1 MAFFKFRKR
10 GEDKAASAAPAQ
22 QAESVEALRRRAK
35 HRLIG
40 SAVLVLIGVI
50 VFPVLVDKQP
60 RPIPVDIPIEI
71 PDRNK
76 VKPLGSAQ
84 LPSSELT
91 RAAAMPS
98 DDKAEVA
105 DPVRSPAAAP
115 APAPT
120 AGTPSAPATAAP
132 SPAEAKPAAAPPVSV
147 AKTEA
152 RTDSADKPTAR
163 PAGEGVRAQALLDGK
178 EGADRAQA
186 AGEGRFIVQ
195 VGAYADA
202 AKAREVRF
210 KMERAGIKTYTHVA
224 NTKDGP
230 LTRVRVG
237 PFASRS
243 EAEQAATKVK
253 KLDLPANIL
262 TL

>member
-10 GEDKAASAAPAQ
+10 GEDNTAAAPAQ
-22 QAESVEALRRRAK
+22 QTESIEVLRRRAK

-50 VFPVLVDKQP
+50 VFPLLVDKQP

-84 LPSSELT
+84 PPSAELT
-91 RAAAMPS
+91 RAAAMPA

-115 APAPT
+115 PPAPPPGPVALPATSPGTAPAP
-120 AGTPSAPATAAP
+120 AQEASPDKAA
-132 SPAEAKPAAAPPVSV
+132 AAAKPANSGN
-147 AKTEA
+147 
-152 RTDSADKPTAR
+152 D
-163 PAGEGVRAQALLDGK
+163 GLRAQALLEGK
-178 EGADRAQA
+178 PSEDKAQPTEG
-186 AGEGRFIVQ
+186 GRFIVQ

-202 AKAREVRF
+202 AKAREVRL
-210 KMERAGIKTYTHVA
+210 KMERGGIKTYTHVA
-224 NTKDGP
+224 NTKDGQ

-243 EAEQAATKVK
+243 EAEQAAAKVK
-253 KLDLPANIL
+253 KLDLPASVL

>member
-10 GEDKAASAAPAQ
+10 GEDNTAAAPAQ
-22 QAESVEALRRRAK
+22 QTESIEVLRRRAK

-50 VFPVLVDKQP
+50 VFPLLVDKQP

-84 LPSSELT
+84 PPSAELT
-91 RAAAMPS
+91 RAAAMPA

-115 APAPT
+115 PPAPV
-120 AGTPSAPATAAP
+120 ALPATPPSTAPATAQEAGP
-132 SPAEAKPAAAPPVSV
+132 EKAAAAAKPANSGN
-147 AKTEA
+147 
-152 RTDSADKPTAR
+152 D
-163 PAGEGVRAQALLDGK
+163 GQRAQALLEGK
-178 EGADRAQA
+178 PSEDKTQPTEG
-186 AGEGRFIVQ
+186 GRFIVQ
-195 VGAYADA
+195 VGAYADS
-202 AKAREVRF
+202 AKAREVRL
-210 KMERAGIKTYTHVA
+210 KMERGGIKTYTHVA
-224 NTKDGP
+224 NTKDGQ

-243 EAEQAATKVK
+243 EAEQAAAKVK
-253 KLDLPANIL
+253 KLDLPASVL
-262 TL
+262 AL

>member
-10 GEDKAASAAPAQ
+10 GEDNTAAAPAQ
-22 QAESVEALRRRAK
+22 QTESIEVLRRRAK

-50 VFPVLVDKQP
+50 VFPLLVDKQP

-84 LPSSELT
+84 PPSAELT
-91 RAAAMPS
+91 RAAAMPA

-105 DPVRSPAAAP
+105 DPVRL
-115 APAPT
+115 
-120 AGTPSAPATAAP
+120 
-132 SPAEAKPAAAPPVSV
+132 PAAAPPPAPV
-147 AKTEA
+147 ALPATPPSTAPAPAQEA
-152 RTDSADKPTAR
+152 GPEKAAAAAKPANS
-163 PAGEGVRAQALLDGK
+163 GNDGQRAQALLEGK
-178 EGADRAQA
+178 PSEDKTQPTEG
-186 AGEGRFIVQ
+186 GRFIVQ

-202 AKAREVRF
+202 AKAREVRL
-210 KMERAGIKTYTHVA
+210 KMERGGIKTYTHVA
-224 NTKDGP
+224 NTKDGQ

-243 EAEQAATKVK
+243 EAEQAAAKVK
-253 KLDLPANIL
+253 KLDLPASVL
-262 TL
+262 AL

>member
-10 GEDKAASAAPAQ
+10 GEDNTAAAPAQ
-22 QAESVEALRRRAK
+22 QTESIEVLRRRAK

-50 VFPVLVDKQP
+50 VFPLLVDKQP

-84 LPSSELT
+84 PPSAELT
-91 RAAAMPS
+91 RAAAMPA

-115 APAPT
+115 PPAPV
-120 AGTPSAPATAAP
+120 ALPATPPSTAPATAQEAGP
-132 SPAEAKPAAAPPVSV
+132 EKAAAAAKPANSGN
-147 AKTEA
+147 
-152 RTDSADKPTAR
+152 D
-163 PAGEGVRAQALLDGK
+163 GQRAQALLEGK
-178 EGADRAQA
+178 PSEDKTQPTEG
-186 AGEGRFIVQ
+186 GRFIVQ

-202 AKAREVRF
+202 AKAREVRL
-210 KMERAGIKTYTHVA
+210 KMERGGIKTYTHVA
-224 NTKDGP
+224 NTKDGQ

-243 EAEQAATKVK
+243 EAEQAAAKVK
-253 KLDLPANIL
+253 KLDLPASVL
-262 TL
+262 AL

>member
-10 GEDKAASAAPAQ
+10 GEDNTAAAPAQ
-22 QAESVEALRRRAK
+22 QTESIEVLRRRAK

-50 VFPVLVDKQP
+50 VFPLLVDKQP

-84 LPSSELT
+84 PPSAELT
-91 RAAAMPS
+91 RAAAMPA

-115 APAPT
+115 PPAPVALPATPPSTATAPARE
-120 AGTPSAPATAAP
+120 AGPEKAA
-132 SPAEAKPAAAPPVSV
+132 AAAKPANSGN
-147 AKTEA
+147 
-152 RTDSADKPTAR
+152 D
-163 PAGEGVRAQALLDGK
+163 GQRAQALLEGK
-178 EGADRAQA
+178 PSEDKTQPTEG
-186 AGEGRFIVQ
+186 GRFIVQ

-202 AKAREVRF
+202 AKAREVRL
-210 KMERAGIKTYTHVA
+210 KMERGGIKTYTHVA
-224 NTKDGP
+224 NTKDGQ

-243 EAEQAATKVK
+243 EAEQAAAKVK
-253 KLDLPANIL
+253 KLDLPASVL
-262 TL
+262 AL

>member
-10 GEDKAASAAPAQ
+10 GEDNTAAAPAQ
-22 QAESVEALRRRAK
+22 QTESIEVLRRRAK

-50 VFPVLVDKQP
+50 VFPLLVDKQP

-84 LPSSELT
+84 PPSAELT
-91 RAAAMPS
+91 RAAAMPA

-115 APAPT
+115 PPAPPPGPVALPATSPGTAPAP
-120 AGTPSAPATAAP
+120 AQEASPDKAA
-132 SPAEAKPAAAPPVSV
+132 AAAKPANSGN
-147 AKTEA
+147 
-152 RTDSADKPTAR
+152 D
-163 PAGEGVRAQALLDGK
+163 GLRAQALLEGK
-178 EGADRAQA
+178 PSADKAQPTEG
-186 AGEGRFIVQ
+186 GRFIVQ

-202 AKAREVRF
+202 AKAREVRL
-210 KMERAGIKTYTHVA
+210 KMERGGIKTYTHVA
-224 NTKDGP
+224 NTKDGQ

-243 EAEQAATKVK
+243 EAEQAAAKVK
-253 KLDLPANIL
+253 KLDLPASVL
-262 TL
+262 AL

>member
-10 GEDKAASAAPAQ
+10 GEDNTAAAPAQ
-22 QAESVEALRRRAK
+22 QTESIEVLRRRAK

-50 VFPVLVDKQP
+50 VFPLLVDKQP

-84 LPSSELT
+84 PPSAELT
-91 RAAAMPS
+91 RAAAMPA

-115 APAPT
+115 PPAPPPGPVALPATSPGTAPAP
-120 AGTPSAPATAAP
+120 AQEASPDKAA
-132 SPAEAKPAAAPPVSV
+132 AAAKPANSGN
-147 AKTEA
+147 
-152 RTDSADKPTAR
+152 D
-163 PAGEGVRAQALLDGK
+163 GQRALALLEGK
-178 EGADRAQA
+178 PSEDKAQPTEG
-186 AGEGRFIVQ
+186 GRFIVQ

-202 AKAREVRF
+202 AKAREVRL
-210 KMERAGIKTYTHVA
+210 KMERGGIKTYTHVA
-224 NTKDGP
+224 NTKDGQ

-243 EAEQAATKVK
+243 EAEQAAAKVK
-253 KLDLPANIL
+253 KLDLPASVL
-262 TL
+262 AL

>member
-10 GEDKAASAAPAQ
+10 GEDNTAAAPAQ
-22 QAESVEALRRRAK
+22 QTESIEVLRRRAK

-50 VFPVLVDKQP
+50 VFPLLVDKQP

-84 LPSSELT
+84 PPSAELT
-91 RAAAMPS
+91 RAAAMPA

-115 APAPT
+115 PPAPVALPATSPSTAPAPAPT
-120 AGTPSAPATAAP
+120 QEAGPEKAA
-132 SPAEAKPAAAPPVSV
+132 AAAKPANSGN
-147 AKTEA
+147 
-152 RTDSADKPTAR
+152 D
-163 PAGEGVRAQALLDGK
+163 GLRAQALLEGK
-178 EGADRAQA
+178 PSEDKAQPTEG
-186 AGEGRFIVQ
+186 GRFIVQ

-202 AKAREVRF
+202 AKAREVRL
-210 KMERAGIKTYTHVA
+210 KMERVGIKTYTHVA
-224 NTKDGP
+224 NTKDGQ

-243 EAEQAATKVK
+243 EAEQAAAKVK
-253 KLDLPANIL
+253 KLDLPASVL

>member
-10 GEDKAASAAPAQ
+10 GEDNTAAAPAQ
-22 QAESVEALRRRAK
+22 QTESIEVLRRRAK

-50 VFPVLVDKQP
+50 VFPLLVDKQP

-84 LPSSELT
+84 PPSAELT
-91 RAAAMPS
+91 RAAAMPA

-115 APAPT
+115 PPAPV
-120 AGTPSAPATAAP
+120 ALPATPPSTAPATAQEAGP
-132 SPAEAKPAAAPPVSV
+132 EKAGAAAKPANSGN
-147 AKTEA
+147 
-152 RTDSADKPTAR
+152 D
-163 PAGEGVRAQALLDGK
+163 GQRAQALLEGK
-178 EGADRAQA
+178 PSEDKAQPTEG
-186 AGEGRFIVQ
+186 GRFIVQ

-202 AKAREVRF
+202 AKAREVRL
-210 KMERAGIKTYTHVA
+210 KMERVGIKTYTHVA
-224 NTKDGP
+224 NTKDGQ

-243 EAEQAATKVK
+243 EAEQAAAKVK
-253 KLDLPANIL
+253 KLDLPASVL
-262 TL
+262 AL